1 MQVPLQIAWHDV
13 HKSDAA
19 EDDIRSQLAS
29 LEEQF
34 DIIVGCR
41 VTMELSHRHH
51 KVKGN
56 PLSVRAVFTVPQ
68 GEVAVHEDANGP
80 TPADLHLAIKGA
92 FDAARKQLRT
102 KQDRLRGE
110 VKQKG

>member
-19 EDDIRSQLAS
+19 EDDIRSQLTS

-34 DIIVGCR
+34 DIIIGCR
-41 VTMELSHRHH
+41 VTLELAHRHH

-56 PLSVRAVFTVPQ
+56 PLEVKAVFTVPQ
-68 GEVAVHEDANGP
+68 GEVVVHQVAEGP

-92 FDAARKQLRT
+92 FEAARRQLRT
-102 KQDRLRGE
+102 KQDRLRGA
-110 VKQKG
+110 VKHKD